1 MIYSTSP
8 RSTDAEKDDLLEK
21 MEEKQG
27 TKISYTT
34 VKKNFEVNKLSKWA
48 FTIDI

>member
-1 MIYSTSP
+1 MFYSTGP

-27 TKISYTT
+27 TKTFYTT
-34 VKKNFEVNKLSKWA
+34 VKKSK
-48 FTIDI
+48 